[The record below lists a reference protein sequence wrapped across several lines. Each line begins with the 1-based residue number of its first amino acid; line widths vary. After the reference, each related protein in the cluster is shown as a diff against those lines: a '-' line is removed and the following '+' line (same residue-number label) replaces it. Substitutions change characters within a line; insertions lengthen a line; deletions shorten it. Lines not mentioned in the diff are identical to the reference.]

1 MGGAS
6 QTGTIGEPRTA
17 SGHLLV
23 VDDGSHAAAELLQV
37 LESTARRV
45 IQATSG
51 EQALELSTHGGLDL
65 ILVTSSVGGMSGIEF
80 LHRARETGVETGVMM
95 LLDEASLEQLP
106 EAHNLGI
113 LTFLP
118 AATAREHVVATTA
131 LALGH
136 QTLLRENRDMRR
148 RLGQLE
154 SGEAVIGCSTANR
167 RLLGVLARV
176 AESSATVL
184 IEGKVGSGKSL
195 AARVIHMSGRRSERL
210 HAVEPC
216 ANLSV
221 EQLEESLEAANGGT
235 ITLEDVDEL
244 PAPTQSSLV
253 RYLKER
259 SPVGAKGRPGLDVRI
274 IATTSAH
281 LPELVARGQFRED
294 LYYRLNVFPI
304 VMPSLQERRDDIPLL
319 ANHFLEMSA
328 ERTGLINKGFTTAA
342 MILLEAHPWPEN
354 VAQLQN
360 AIFRAHALANGL
372 AVDREHLLGPATGLQ
387 MDAVPKNIFES
398 AETDDEDAPVRE
410 EDILPMETEE
420 KRLLARALKA
430 TGGNVRRAAQLLRIG
445 RATLYRKI
453 QIYKL
458 RLN

>member
-6 QTGTIGEPRTA
+6 HSRTIGEPTTA
-17 SGHLLV
+17 GGHLLV
-23 VDDGSHAAAELLQV
+23 VDDGSFAAGELLQE
-37 LESTARRV
+37 LESHARRV
-45 IQATSG
+45 IHASSG
-51 EQALELSTHGGLDL
+51 EQALELATHGGLDL
-65 ILVTSSVGGMSGIEF
+65 ILVASSVGDMSAMEF
-80 LHRARETGVETGVMM
+80 LRRARQTGVETGVVM
-95 LLDEASLEQLP
+95 LLDEASAEHVP
-106 EAHNLGI
+106 EAHLGV
-113 LTFLP
+113 LAFLP
-118 AATAREHVVATTA
+118 DSTAQEHVVATTA

-136 QTLLRENRDMRR
+136 QTLTRENRDMRR
-148 RLGQLE
+148 RLGLLE
-154 SGEAVIGCSTANR
+154 SGEAVIGCSTASR

-176 AESSATVL
+176 SESSATVL

-259 SPVGAKGRPGLDVRI
+259 SPGGATGRPGLDVRI

-304 VMPSLQERRDDIPLL
+304 VIPSLMERRDDIPLL
-319 ANHFLEMSA
+319 ANHFLEQSV
-328 ERTGLINKGFTTAA
+328 EQTGLLNKGVTPAA
-342 MILLEAHPWPEN
+342 MILMEAHPWPEN
-354 VAQLQN
+354 IAQLKN
-360 AIFRAHALANGL
+360 AVFRAHALANGM
-372 AVDREHLLGPATGLQ
+372 AIDRDQLLGPATGLQ
-387 MDAVPKNIFES
+387 ADRVPKNIFES
-398 AETDDEDAPVRE
+398 PDDSDEEAPVRE
-410 EDILPMETEE
+410 EDILPMESEE
-420 KRLLARALKA
+420 KRILARALKA

-453 QIYKL
+453 QVYKL
-458 RLN
+458 RLH